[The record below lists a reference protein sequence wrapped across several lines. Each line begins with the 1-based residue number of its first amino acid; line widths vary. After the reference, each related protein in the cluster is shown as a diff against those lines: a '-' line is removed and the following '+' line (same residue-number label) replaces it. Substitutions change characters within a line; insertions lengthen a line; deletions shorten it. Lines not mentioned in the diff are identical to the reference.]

1 MHKKIKQRKS
11 QIHYAIFAQIFEMP
25 QQYPNPH
32 TLRWTFDL
40 VGTPARLL
48 LNMIGF
54 TVAGLISITYPTYSW
69 LILLFCGALIPSLF
83 SYCLLNL
90 LLGFAERF
98 DLPQAS
104 MLNPLK
110 MKLMLVLDVMLLFAF
125 ILLII
130 YDVWSSPIF
139 KVIACP
145 IIPSV
150 QLLCLRAM
158 IFFNHKEQ

>member
-1 MHKKIKQRKS
+1 
-11 QIHYAIFAQIFEMP
+11 MP

-40 VGTPARLL
+40 VGTQTRLL

-54 TVAGLISITYPTYSW
+54 TVAGLISISYPSYSW
-69 LILLFCGALIPSLF
+69 LILLFCGAVIPSLF

-90 LLGFAERF
+90 LLGFAEKF
-98 DLPQAS
+98 QLLQGP
-104 MLNPLK
+104 MLNPFK
-110 MKLMLVLDVMLLFAF
+110 MKLMLLLDIMLLFAF
-125 ILLII
+125 TLLLV
-130 YDVWSSPIF
+130 YDIWSSPIL

-145 IIPSV
+145 IIPSI

-158 IFFNHKEQ
+158 IFFVRKEE